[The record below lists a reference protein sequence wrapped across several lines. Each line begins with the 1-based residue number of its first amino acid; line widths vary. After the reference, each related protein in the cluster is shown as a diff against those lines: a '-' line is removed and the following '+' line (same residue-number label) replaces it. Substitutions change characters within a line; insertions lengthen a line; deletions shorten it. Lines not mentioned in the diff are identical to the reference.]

1 MNKKN
6 TLLLQ
11 LFSIAVLLFFLFQ
24 MLGPAISNFLS
35 FGHSKITTQH
45 VVGNGTITAF
55 LSSARFVP
63 SSDNG
68 KYVTILSNLSAN
80 GTINYHEQESG
91 ATTFYEITFSN
102 ASNIGVVRDMLSPY
116 GTFLVRASIK
126 PLNSTNMQLSLLV
139 SGYHSV
145 GDTVPVQY
153 DVEMRDDKVLSI
165 SNGALLP
172 SNIAIDQDVN
182 ITDTGAVTLEVYLP
196 SEDDDFVNL
205 MKKYNVSVS
214 YLPLRMRF
222 GFWFDPDNNKINEYI
237 IGMGR
242 TFGDCTMYD
251 SEPTIM
257 LTETIHIDDDN
268 KKYYVTNLKYTN
280 CLIFDIIIGGEYFY
294 YPKDY
299 FGPIEIDSTF
309 GYYVV
314 TDEKKL
320 NKKRFGGEIGL
331 GITPFYK
338 KYLSFDV
345 FIKVDEKGKV
355 YETGGIITVRWGF
368 DHSELVD
375 KINNQ

>member
-68 KYVTILSNLSAN
+68 KYVTILSNLTAN

-214 YLPLRMRF
+214 YLPI
-222 GFWFDPDNNKINEYI
+222 NNKYRFKTRLLNITSPKQVYGEVSSIVNEKN
-237 IGMGR
+237 GTLKFSEEVSVAPQTQLGR
-242 TFGDCTMYD
+242 IPLSLESSKGYNKGDYVHLNAN
-251 SEPTIM
+251 M
-257 LTETIHIDDDN
+257 LALE
-268 KKYYVTNLKYTN
+268 
-280 CLIFDIIIGGEYFY
+280 
-294 YPKDY
+294 
-299 FGPIEIDSTF
+299 
-309 GYYVV
+309 
-314 TDEKKL
+314 
-320 NKKRFGGEIGL
+320 
-331 GITPFYK
+331 GIV
-338 KYLSFDV
+338 LQ
-345 FIKVDEKGKV
+345 
-355 YETGGIITVRWGF
+355 
-368 DHSELVD
+368 
-375 KINNQ
+375 INNYTINTVNQTG